1 LQGDF
6 YCEFQTDITKAN
18 SKDKTDEYSD
28 TNMMGV
34 KETRRNYT
42 RNETTARKKYKF
54 DMTYFRQT
62 FQTARKE

>member
-28 TNMMGV
+28 TSMMGV

-42 RNETTARKKYKF
+42 RNETTARKKYKL